1 MIADAANLAVMSIA
15 FCRAAVRSMIC
26 RNFVAAVRA
35 AFMQNWTRWEKMK
48 WESQCGEPNIS
59 VLTRDI

>member
-1 MIADAANLAVMSIA
+1 MIADAANFAVMSIA
-15 FCRAAVRSMIC
+15 FCHAAARSMIR
-26 RNFVAAVRA
+26 RNFAAAGRA
-35 AFMQNWTRWEKMK
+35 GFTQNWMRWEKMR

>member
-1 MIADAANLAVMSIA
+1 
-15 FCRAAVRSMIC
+15 
-26 RNFVAAVRA
+26 
-35 AFMQNWTRWEKMK
+35 MQNWTRWEKMK